1 MTIINVETS
10 PAYEVE
16 IGAGALQRVRDFVS
30 NEQRVALIADE
41 SIDIN
46 SVLAFVQPELTIR
59 TPAGEAAKHISVV
72 ASAWESLGEHG
83 FTRSDLIISVGGG
96 ATTDVAGFIA
106 ATWLRGIDVI
116 HVPTTILG
124 MVDAAVGGKTGID
137 TAEGKNLVGAFHQP
151 KAVIADTNWLKTLP
165 AEQVA
170 GGLAEIIKCGFIAD
184 PSIIEDIEKN
194 ESINDELMQSLIER
208 GVRVKAEVV
217 ARDTTERTTAVG
229 QKPGR
234 ESLNYGHT
242 LGHAI
247 ERFHKY
253 EFGHGQAIAI
263 GMVFAAELARLNGLI
278 DEDLVTRHR
287 EVLTKVGLP
296 VTHAGSAWP
305 QLQEAMKLDKK
316 NRGNKMRFLVLN
328 ALGATTILADPDHL
342 DSAYRLISS

>member
-1 MTIINVETS
+1 MTTIRVKTS

-16 IGAGALQRVRDFVS
+16 IGSGALQRLSEFVAGD
-30 NEQRVALIADE
+30 QRVALIADE
-41 SIDIN
+41 SIDIA
-46 SVLAFVQPELTIR
+46 SVLAFVDPQLTIR

-72 ASAWESLGEHG
+72 SAAWKSLGELG
-83 FTRSDLIISVGGG
+83 FTRSDLIVSVGGG

-106 ATWLRGIDVI
+106 ATWLRGIDVV

-137 TAEGKNLVGAFHQP
+137 TTEGKNLVGAFHQP

-184 PSIIEDIEKN
+184 SSIIEDIEN
-194 ESINDELMQSLIER
+194 AESIDGELLQSLIER
-208 GVRVKAEVV
+208 GVRVKADVV
-217 ARDTTERTTAVG
+217 ASDTNERTTAVG

-247 ERFHKY
+247 ERFHNY

-263 GMVFAAELARLNGLI
+263 GMVFAAELARLNGII
-278 DEDLVTRHR
+278 DEDLVNRHR

-296 VTHAGSAWP
+296 VTHSGSAWP

-328 ALGATTILADPDHL
+328 GLGTTTILVDPEHL
-342 DSAYRLISS
+342 DSAYRLVSS